1 MESTIGCGKGEIRR
15 NISFQVIRV
24 VIHVESAARILVA
37 ARDVDI
43 KTVFDREGNLGYK
56 WRISIYGFR
65 RSDIVYVRRIRDVV
79 QNLNERLLDAVRDY
93 LRVFLE
99 IRFRE
104 TARQIPTGSF
114 SLSIE
119 FGFRSAKQ
127 MRFKMDPPPE
137 RGGVCGR

>member
-24 VIHVESAARILVA
+24 VIHVESAARTLVA

-104 TARQIPTGSF
+104 TAR
-114 SLSIE
+114 
-119 FGFRSAKQ
+119 
-127 MRFKMDPPPE
+127 
-137 RGGVCGR
+137 